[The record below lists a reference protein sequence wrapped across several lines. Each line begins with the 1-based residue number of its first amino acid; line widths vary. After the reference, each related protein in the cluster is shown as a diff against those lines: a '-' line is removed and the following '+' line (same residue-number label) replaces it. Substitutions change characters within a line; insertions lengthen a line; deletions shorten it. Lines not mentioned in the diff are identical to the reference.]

1 MKRML
6 AKHVMAGVVAASLA
20 TGMTPAFAAENVN
33 TLDTVISDMTKENDK
48 VLAYNGEVGKRF
60 YGPGTLVMGT
70 NPHGDQTPDYYKKA
84 LVYPDFKDADA
95 WNAMVP
101 WLEIFTA
108 RENQARNTSVEMSN
122 IKLYVLRKS
131 TGKWQEV
138 SDTAVDGKDFPK
150 HGASG
155 DVLTPDLHPEGDNK
169 VVTPASDINRMF
181 HGWGSET
188 DTRELAEGFP
198 TTDIKAVFA
207 TVNARLVK
215 KDDKG
220 TDDRDKSEYHLQ
232 MGTDYYPD
240 KGVRT
245 EDERILM
252 KGEDG
257 KPMRNKEGKPIG
269 TYFPGVGVSRAK
281 RVTNDWQAFN
291 FVTIWDEE
299 GKITQDDNNG
309 ISIKERAIS
318 VDELR
323 KNPPPLN

>member
-6 AKHVMAGVVAASLA
+6 AKHVMAGVVVASLA

-70 NPHGDQTPDYYKKA
+70 NPHGDQTPGYYKKA
-84 LVYPDFKDADA
+84 LVHPDFKDADA

-138 SDTAVDGKDFPK
+138 DNSALGGMEFPK

-155 DVLTPDLHPEGDNK
+155 SESNADLHSKGGNM
-169 VVTPASDINRMF
+169 VVTPASDENRMF
-181 HGWGSET
+181 HGWGNEV
-188 DTRELAEGFP
+188 DTRQRSDGFS
-198 TTDIKAVFA
+198 TDDIKAVFA

-220 TDDRDKSEYHLQ
+220 ADDRDKSQYHLQ
-232 MGTDYYPD
+232 MGTDYYPE

-245 EDERILM
+245 SDRRMEMRDEH
-252 KGEDG
+252 G
-257 KPMRNKEGKPIG
+257 NKTG

>member
-20 TGMTPAFAAENVN
+20 TGMTPTFAAENVN

-70 NPHGDQTPDYYKKA
+70 NPHGDQTPGYYKKA
-84 LVYPDFKDADA
+84 LVHPDFKDADA

-138 SDTAVDGKDFPK
+138 DNSALGGMEFPK

-155 DVLTPDLHPEGDNK
+155 SESNADLHSKDGNM
-169 VVTPASDINRMF
+169 VVTPASDENRMV
-181 HGWGSET
+181 HGWGNEV
-188 DTRELAEGFP
+188 DTRQLSDGFS
-198 TTDIKAVFA
+198 TDDIKAVFA

-215 KDDKG
+215 KDD
-220 TDDRDKSEYHLQ
+220 R
-232 MGTDYYPD
+232 
-240 KGVRT
+240 
-245 EDERILM
+245 
-252 KGEDG
+252 
-257 KPMRNKEGKPIG
+257 
-269 TYFPGVGVSRAK
+269 
-281 RVTNDWQAFN
+281 
-291 FVTIWDEE
+291 
-299 GKITQDDNNG
+299 
-309 ISIKERAIS
+309 
-318 VDELR
+318 
-323 KNPPPLN
+323 

>member
-70 NPHGDQTPDYYKKA
+70 NPHGDQTPGYYKKA

-131 TGKWQEV
+131 TGKWQEI

-155 DVLTPDLHPEGDNK
+155 DVLTPDLHPEGGNK

-215 KDDKG
+215 KDD
-220 TDDRDKSEYHLQ
+220 
-232 MGTDYYPD
+232 
-240 KGVRT
+240 
-245 EDERILM
+245 
-252 KGEDG
+252 
-257 KPMRNKEGKPIG
+257 
-269 TYFPGVGVSRAK
+269 
-281 RVTNDWQAFN
+281 
-291 FVTIWDEE
+291 
-299 GKITQDDNNG
+299 
-309 ISIKERAIS
+309 
-318 VDELR
+318 
-323 KNPPPLN
+323 